1 MLTGNELSE
10 YTMVQPVDYMEFD
23 KSENPDRL
31 YVAVSDGSGT
41 TGSGSIYYLQMNP
54 QGGGALLPVK
64 GCLLYTSGKPNRS
77 PGGQNRHQYK

>member
-41 TGSGSIYYLQMNP
+41 TGSGSIYYLQIILKAEEHYFRSKVVNSKMCV
-54 QGGGALLPVK
+54 VK
-64 GCLLYTSGKPNRS
+64 W
-77 PGGQNRHQYK
+77 